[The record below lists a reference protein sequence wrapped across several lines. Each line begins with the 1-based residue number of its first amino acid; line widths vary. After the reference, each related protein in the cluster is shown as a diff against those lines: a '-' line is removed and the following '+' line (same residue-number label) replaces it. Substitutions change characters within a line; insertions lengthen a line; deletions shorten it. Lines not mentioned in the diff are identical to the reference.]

1 MKIKIKAIA
10 LGLALATLSSTQV
23 MAAEWEGQ
31 AMDAWID
38 GKLETSYL
46 LNTELNNFKIDTAVN
61 GGAVT
66 LTGTVTTDTHK
77 DLAGKIASNLD
88 GVTSVNNLLTIGE
101 SDYQINETAKKF
113 STSFFDMTTTAR
125 LKSNFAVNTELSA
138 TDISI
143 DTNDGVVTLEG
154 KADSEAAKQ
163 LAQKIAESYGHVARV
178 DNRLV
183 VTR

>member
-1 MKIKIKAIA
+1 MKIKVKAIA
-10 LGLALATLSSTQV
+10 LGLALATFSSTQV
-23 MAAEWEGQ
+23 LAAEWEGQ

-66 LTGTVTTDTHK
+66 LTGTVATDTHK
-77 DLAGKIASNLD
+77 DLAGEIAHNLN
-88 GVTSVNNLLTIGE
+88 GVTTVNNMLTIGE
-101 SDYQINETAKKF
+101 SDYMMDANSKKF

-125 LKSNFAVNTELSA
+125 LKANFAVNTELSA
-138 TDISI
+138 TDINI

-154 KADSEAAKQ
+154 KADSDAAKQ
-163 LAQKIAESYGHVARV
+163 LAEEIAEGYEHVTRV
-178 DNRLV
+178 NNNLV
-183 VTR
+183 VSR